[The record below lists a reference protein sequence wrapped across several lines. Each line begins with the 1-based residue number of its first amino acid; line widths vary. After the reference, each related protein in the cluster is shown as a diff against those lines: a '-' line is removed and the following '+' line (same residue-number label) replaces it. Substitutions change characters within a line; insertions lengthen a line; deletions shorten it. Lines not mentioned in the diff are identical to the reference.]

1 VRATRVRIQSR
12 TAGTMK
18 RPRCIAVTH
27 SGRQC
32 LKQSSRNSKICT
44 THINAEKRQIH
55 VKVG

>member
-1 VRATRVRIQSR
+1 VSARRVRIQSR
-12 TAGTMK
+12 WAAKVK